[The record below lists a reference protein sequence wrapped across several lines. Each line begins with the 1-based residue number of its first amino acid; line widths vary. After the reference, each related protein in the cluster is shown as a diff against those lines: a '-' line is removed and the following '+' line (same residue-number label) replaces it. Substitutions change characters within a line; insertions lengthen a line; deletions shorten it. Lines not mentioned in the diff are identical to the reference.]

1 MAELVYQF
9 VDFDKIS
16 NIFVITCYKLVFSSK
31 GLKANS
37 GSYIN
42 IGLFVGCI
50 TFDVLFYLTGFNS
63 FKQKVKDFMEK
74 KYPNMNDSFETN
86 ESAYGMKNKSSNI
99 NDSNMKPED
108 FNDYE
113 FNEFNYKEAKEQYKS
128 HSEKIYMPNAA
139 SREQKNNKPLF
150 FRIYRSQIMQNHIII
165 STFFL
170 RNDYN
175 STFIKVCYLFFW
187 LSLDMVTNALFFYD
201 ETMHR
206 LYIDKGKYDFLYK
219 LPIIIYP
226 KLISVFLIKLFEC
239 FSLIQ
244 DDLKKIAKNKKNHK
258 NKEELLKEIDERIY
272 KFKRKFPIFLSI
284 ILLLFLLFW
293 YYLSAFCAVFK
304 NTQIPLLKDIVFGH
318 IISLIAPFLAYFIPT
333 YFRYLSMKA
342 EVEIRGK
349 AGFGIYKF
357 LAFCLDFII

>member
-86 ESAYGMKNKSSNI
+86 ESAYEMKNKSSNI

-150 FRIYRSQIMQNHIII
+150 FRIYRS
-165 STFFL
+165 
-170 RNDYN
+170 
-175 STFIKVCYLFFW
+175 
-187 LSLDMVTNALFFYD
+187 
-201 ETMHR
+201 
-206 LYIDKGKYDFLYK
+206 
-219 LPIIIYP
+219 
-226 KLISVFLIKLFEC
+226 
-239 FSLIQ
+239 
-244 DDLKKIAKNKKNHK
+244 
-258 NKEELLKEIDERIY
+258 
-272 KFKRKFPIFLSI
+272 
-284 ILLLFLLFW
+284 
-293 YYLSAFCAVFK
+293 
-304 NTQIPLLKDIVFGH
+304 
-318 IISLIAPFLAYFIPT
+318 
-333 YFRYLSMKA
+333 
-342 EVEIRGK
+342 
-349 AGFGIYKF
+349 
-357 LAFCLDFII
+357 